1 MGLQLDPTQSQF
13 GSYIMAF
20 HVKKAMPP
28 QAPQPSGAKPV
39 QRVSRAHRPLH
50 EGIFRLSLATDDN
63 PLKVIKTL
71 RGGTPASVVPEL
83 ARRLGISQDG
93 LFDILGLARSTIKNR
108 ISTKGKLA
116 PAEQD
121 RIYRADRVWS
131 RALQVLEDETAA
143 RTWITQ
149 GNRALG
155 GEAPLALLDTVYGY
169 ELVLDTLGRIEYG
182 IVS

>member
-1 MGLQLDPTQSQF
+1 
-13 GSYIMAF
+13 MAF
-20 HVKKAMPP
+20 HVKKPMAP
-28 QAPQPSGAKPV
+28 QASQPSAAKPA
-39 QRVSRAHRPLH
+39 QRASRSRKQSHD
-50 EGIFRLSLATDDN
+50 GVFMLSLIYDDN
-63 PLKVIKTL
+63 PLEVIKTL

-83 ARRLGISQDG
+83 AQRLGISQDG

-108 ISTKGKLA
+108 ISTKGNLA

-131 RALQVLEDETAA
+131 RTLQVLEDEDAA
-143 RTWITQ
+143 RTWITRS
-149 GNRALG
+149 NRTLG
-155 GEAPLALLDTVYGY
+155 GEVPLALLDTDFGY